1 MAYPLRHVAPAG
13 TVGVATVRYVV
24 AIMMLVAVPPAVLAW
39 VVIHPFAAFWRRYG
53 LWGTY
58 GILAIPWVASMVGL
72 YRARW
77 LLLGPDLGTN
87 ITLIAAGVLCVA
99 AALAI
104 ARLRRRHLTF
114 RILAG
119 GPELSSEP
127 DQGKL
132 LTEGIYGRI
141 RHPRYVE
148 FAVGSLGYVLVANY
162 AHLYLLWVA
171 SVLALYG
178 VVLLEERELRDR
190 FGAAYEEYARR
201 VPRFIPK
208 VREGRK

>member
-1 MAYPLRHVAPAG
+1 MAHAVRHVAPAG
-13 TVGVATVRYVV
+13 AVGLHTVRYVV

-39 VVIHPFAAFWRRYG
+39 VVIHPLAAFWRRFG

-58 GILAIPWVASMVGL
+58 AILAIPWVACMVGL

-87 ITLIAAGVLCVA
+87 LPVIALGLLCVVA
-99 AALAI
+99 AIAI
-104 ARLRRRHLTF
+104 ARSRRRHLTF

-119 GPELSSEP
+119 GPELSSGP
-127 DQGKL
+127 DRGSL

-190 FGAAYEEYARR
+190 FGVAYEEYARR
-201 VPRFIPK
+201 VPRFIP
-208 VREGRK
+208 RLGGER